1 MNKQPDLLIVR
12 MQEGSEMAFSRI
24 YERYNK
30 ALHGVIFNV
39 VKNEDIAEEILQ
51 DVFMKIWKNA
61 GSYDVDQGRF
71 FTWALNISRNAA
83 IDHLRSKAHKND
95 SLNLSRDYFVN
106 IPEDG
111 TNELEVQTDSLGIM
125 KWVKK
130 LQPMCIK
137 VIDLIFFKGFTFKD
151 AATDLEIPEGTLK
164 SRHRKCVQELRTSM
178 GEL

>member
-1 MNKQPDLLIVR
+1 MNKQPDLLIMR
-12 MQEGSEMAFSRI
+12 MQEGNEMAFSRI
-24 YERYNK
+24 YERYHK
-30 ALHGVIFNV
+30 ALLGVIYNV
-39 VKNEDIAEEILQ
+39 VKKQDIAEEILQ

-61 GSYDVDQGRF
+61 DSYDADQGRF

-83 IDHLRSKAHKND
+83 IDYLRSKAHKND

-111 TNELEVQTDSLGIM
+111 TNELEIQTDSLGIM
-125 KWVKK
+125 TWVKK

-151 AATDLEIPEGTLK
+151 AAHDLAIPEGTLK

>member
-1 MNKQPDLLIVR
+1 MNKQPDLLILR
-12 MQEGSEMAFSRI
+12 MQEGNEMAFSRI
-24 YERYNK
+24 YERYHK
-30 ALHGVIFNV
+30 ALHGVIYKV
-39 VKNEDIAEEILQ
+39 VKNEEIAAEILQ
-51 DVFMKIWKNA
+51 DVFMKIWKNS
-61 GSYDVDQGRF
+61 GSYDADQGRF

-106 IPEDG
+106 IPEDS
-111 TNELEVQTDSLGIM
+111 TSEMEVQTDSLGILN
-125 KWVKK
+125 WVKK

-151 AATDLEIPEGTLK
+151 AAQDLEIPEGTLK
-164 SRHRKCVQELRTSM
+164 SRHRKCVQELRTSI